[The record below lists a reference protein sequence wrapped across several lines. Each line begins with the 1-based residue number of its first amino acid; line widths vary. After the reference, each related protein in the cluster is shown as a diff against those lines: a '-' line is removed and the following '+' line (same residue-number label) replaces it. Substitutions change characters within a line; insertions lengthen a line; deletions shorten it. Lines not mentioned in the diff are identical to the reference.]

1 MELLKKFEMLGKH
14 PRSSCHPSEQSNRA
28 LSPKCNAAVY
38 QGEGISVCRGHF
50 GSSLVLP
57 VTSLVVHVAGIH
69 LFSNLITVAYKP
81 TFELHCIKCSA
92 SLNPSFP
99 HFLFFMEF
107 RQLLNL
113 LAFTVPLVGAAED
126 FPAKHWALK
135 FSSVLCSSF
144 LNSSKSKCVS
154 VTGAVFPRA
163 WFLQWVLHWEQRRSI
178 HACFRCIADGLTM
191 NLCYYLNS
199 KYY

>member
-1 MELLKKFEMLGKH
+1 MWVSSWLPPRFPPKWFPYATKEIRTEILALSKSTAGTAGMELLKRFEMLGKH

-57 VTSLVVHVAGIH
+57 VTSLEVHVAGIH
-69 LFSNLITVAYKP
+69 LFSHLITIAYKP
-81 TFELHCIKCSA
+81 TFKLHCIKCST

-107 RQLLNL
+107 R
-113 LAFTVPLVGAAED
+113 
-126 FPAKHWALK
+126 
-135 FSSVLCSSF
+135 
-144 LNSSKSKCVS
+144 
-154 VTGAVFPRA
+154 
-163 WFLQWVLHWEQRRSI
+163 
-178 HACFRCIADGLTM
+178 
-191 NLCYYLNS
+191 
-199 KYY
+199 

>member
-1 MELLKKFEMLGKH
+1 MELLKRFEMLGRN
-14 PRSSCHPSEQSNRA
+14 PRSSCHPSEQSNSA

-69 LFSNLITVAYKP
+69 LFSHLITVAYKP
-81 TFELHCIKCSA
+81 TFKLHCIKCST
-92 SLNPSFP
+92 SSTSFP

-107 RQLLNL
+107 RLLLNL
-113 LAFTVPLVGAAED
+113 LAFTVPLVGTAED

-135 FSSVLCSSF
+135 FSSVLCPSF
-144 LNSSKSKCVS
+144 LNSSKSKCLCECDRCCIPKGLVP
-154 VTGAVFPRA
+154 AVGFA
-163 WFLQWVLHWEQRRSI
+163 LGTEKI
-178 HACFRCIADGLTM
+178 HPCMF
-191 NLCYYLNS
+191 
-199 KYY
+199 